1 MSHPIIPRILELAAP
16 VAEALGLEVVSAVF
30 QTNQSPPVLR
40 VDVRRLDAET
50 GLEDCSKMSR
60 AFEPCLDEAE
70 VLPDA
75 YVLEI
80 SSPGID
86 RALSS
91 DREFISFRGFPV
103 HIMATQ
109 IHDGH
114 QEWFG
119 NLVGRDEEFVHLN
132 QKGRASLGSN
142 SMNGQNGPRACISTF
157 QLNTSNSIIR
167 RHSYV

>member
-16 VAEALGLEVVSAVF
+16 LADPLGLEVVSVVF
-30 QTNQSPPVLR
+30 RTNQSPPVLR

-50 GLEDCSKMSR
+50 GLEDCARMSR
-60 AFEPCLDEAE
+60 ALADCLEESE

-75 YVLEI
+75 YVLEV

-86 RALSS
+86 RALTS

-109 IHDGH
+109 LHDGT

-132 QKGRASLGSN
+132 QKGRAVKL
-142 SMNGQNGPRACISTF
+142 PRVIVSQV
-157 QLNTSNSIIR
+157 QLDER
-167 RHSYV
+167 RKP

>member
-1 MSHPIIPRILELAAP
+1 MSHPIYPETSDFMSHPIIPRILELAAP

-40 VDVRRLDAET
+40 VDIRRLDAET
-50 GLEDCSKMSR
+50 GLEDCSQMSR

-70 VLPDA
+70 VLPNA

-86 RALSS
+86 RALTS

-103 HIMATQ
+103 QIMATQ
-109 IHDGH
+109 LHDGH

-132 QKGRASLGSN
+132 QKGRSVKI
-142 SMNGQNGPRACISTF
+142 PRTIVSRV
-157 QLNTSNSIIR
+157 QLDERKKRS
-167 RHSYV
+167 